1 MLGNFEIQS
10 TFKTIITMEN
20 QEITVVNRISHWLK
34 TSLLVKLASM
44 GFIIILL
51 LIPNAMIQDMIRERQ
66 ERQNAAISEISQ
78 SWGGA
83 QSVAGPVLTIPYEEI
98 TVFEGKKTIMVWTA
112 HFLPDELKV
121 EGSLA
126 PEVRRRSIY
135 DAILFQSDLTVS
147 GSFKQP
153 DFRLLNIDPKRVLW
167 DQAKLSVG
175 ISGMAGIKSI
185 LNLDWNGSTQRME
198 PGSACPQLINSGVS
212 APVVLKDET
221 YRFSIPVKLNG
232 SGAIQFQPVGKET
245 RVNLKSTWPSPGF
258 SGGFLPDSRT
268 IGASGFDASWQILDL
283 NRNYPQQWKSSDFKF
298 DEGTAFGVSLIQPVD
313 EYAKNTR
320 SAKYAILVI
329 GLTFLTYFFFEV
341 LRRFHI
347 HPFQYLLVGLALS
360 VFYLLLISL
369 SEHIGFDKA
378 YFAAAVATISLITVY
393 SASVLQIRRLAIQLG
408 LILSGIY
415 GFIFVVLQL
424 EDFALLVGSLGIFIA
439 LALVMYHSRKVDW
452 YAINDLKMS

>member
-1 MLGNFEIQS
+1 
-10 TFKTIITMEN
+10 MEN
-20 QEITVVNRISHWLK
+20 QEFTVVNRIGHWLK
-34 TSLLVKLASM
+34 TSLLVKLAAM
-44 GFIIILL
+44 GFITLLL
-51 LIPNAMIQDMIRERQ
+51 LIPNAMIQSMIHERQ
-66 ERQNAAISEISQ
+66 GRQNEAIHEISR

-112 HFLPDELKV
+112 HFLPDELNV
-121 EGSLA
+121 EGDLA
-126 PEVRRRSIY
+126 PEIRRRSIY
-135 DAILFQSDLTVS
+135 DAVLFQSNLTIS

-175 ISGMAGIKSI
+175 ISGMAGIKST
-185 LNLDWNGSTQRME
+185 LDLDWNGSSQRME
-198 PGSACPQLINSGVS
+198 PGAACPQLINSGVS
-212 APVVLKDET
+212 APVTLDDET

-232 SGAIQFQPVGKET
+232 SGALQFQPVGKET
-245 RVNLKSTWPSPGF
+245 RLNLKSTWPSPGF

-268 IGASGFDASWQILDL
+268 ISASGFEASWQILDL

-298 DEGTAFGVSLIQPVD
+298 DDATAFGVSLVKPVD
-313 EYAKNTR
+313 EYAKNSR

-341 LRRFHI
+341 LRHFHI
-347 HPFQYLLVGLALS
+347 HPFQYLLVGLAIS

-369 SEHIGFDKA
+369 SEHIGFNMA
-378 YFAAAVATISLITVY
+378 YFAAAVATVGLITVY

-439 LALVMYHSRKVDW
+439 LALVMYHSRKVNW
-452 YAINDLKMS
+452 YELNDLKMKEN

>member
-135 DAILFQSDLTVS
+135 DAILFQSDLIVS